1 MSSAKPSYSDGIQ
14 MVQMLLLLEST
25 VNREMRI
32 NYIARRLE
40 IHRRTVI
47 RYVEALSLSVDNEFG
62 EPIVRR
68 FHRGREAW
76 ARLGRGVQPL
86 SSHIFQFASV
96 FAATRFL
103 ASGKGSVLSDGADD
117 VLEVLVKG
125 AEPGVRPMLR
135 RVQSAFH
142 YVAFGPKDYRANEDV
157 LDRVVQAVIRGRPL
171 TMRYRALRGPVAERT
186 IEPYTLV
193 LYRDGLYV
201 LARRIDP
208 APPGMR
214 LYAVDRMEEAQVDRK
229 ASFQVPPDF
238 DPADHFAGVLGL
250 WPSQD
255 APETLR
261 VAFEPRVARLARE
274 REWPGDPAWSTL
286 DDGREVLT
294 MKVPI
299 TPEVETWILTWGA
312 EVEVLAPPS
321 LRQRIAEQLRRALS
335 HYDAGDQ
342 YRKGHAMK

>member
-1 MSSAKPSYSDGIQ
+1 MSSSQPSYSDGIQ
-14 MVQMLLLLEST
+14 MVQMLLLLENT

-32 NYIARRLE
+32 NHIAERLE
-40 IHRRTVI
+40 VHRRTVV
-47 RYVEALSLSVDNEFG
+47 RYVDALSASLDNAFG
-62 EPIVRR
+62 EPIVER

-96 FAATRFL
+96 FAATRIL
-103 ASGKGSVLSDGADD
+103 ATGKGSVLSDSADG
-117 VLEVLVKG
+117 VLEVLMRG
-125 AEPGVRPMLR
+125 ADPGVRPMLQ
-135 RVQSAFH
+135 RVHSAFH

-157 LDRVVQAVIRGRPL
+157 LDRVVQALIRGRPL
-171 TMRYRALRGPVAERT
+171 TVRYAALRGPAAART

-201 LARRIDP
+201 LARRVDP

-214 LYAVDRMEEAQVDRK
+214 LYAVDRIEDATVDR
-229 ASFQVPPDF
+229 AGSFHIPPEF
-238 DPADHFAGVLGL
+238 DPADHFAGILGL

-255 APETLR
+255 PPETLR

-274 REWPGDPAWSTL
+274 REWPGDPSWATL

-294 MKVPI
+294 MQVPI

-312 EVEVLAPPS
+312 EVEVLAPPA
-321 LRQRIAEQLRRALS
+321 LRGRIADQLRRAVAR
-335 HYDAGDQ
+335 YDAADQ
-342 YRKGHAMK
+342 